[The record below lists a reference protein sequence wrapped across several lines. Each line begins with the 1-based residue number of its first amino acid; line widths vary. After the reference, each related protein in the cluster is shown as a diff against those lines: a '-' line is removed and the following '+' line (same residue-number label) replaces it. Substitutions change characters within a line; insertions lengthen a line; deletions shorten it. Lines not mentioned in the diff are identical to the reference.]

1 MQPSNHPTQPC
12 RFKPLNG
19 SPDQSRSSNPNH
31 QLVPAPLIDTHK
43 DSLLILVWKNVYYII
58 MQLVELCVKQSRSIE
73 TSYLYTCINIY
84 IYYVIYCNICIWS
97 VNLMFISSWAPIQI
111 RLNLW
116 CHASNQYEEK
126 HISWVHFGFPLLE
139 PGYFLSSSSASLTA
153 ASACCVSSNGQR
165 VRKSVLYDTFEVI
178 HPGQSSYLAAWFS
191 SHGSSKWVAW
201 FHWIFPFQLSHV
213 PLNKQPACFWE
224 SCGKVEFPSNL
235 HRLLGEGMF
244 KMPFRIFLHS

>member
-1 MQPSNHPTQPC
+1 
-12 RFKPLNG
+12 
-19 SPDQSRSSNPNH
+19 
-31 QLVPAPLIDTHK
+31 
-43 DSLLILVWKNVYYII
+43 
-58 MQLVELCVKQSRSIE
+58 
-73 TSYLYTCINIY
+73 
-84 IYYVIYCNICIWS
+84 
-97 VNLMFISSWAPIQI
+97 MFISSWAPIQI

-201 FHWIFPFQLSHV
+201 FHWIFSFPVESCST
-213 PLNKQPACFWE
+213 KQTTGCFWE